1 MISEETDNLI
11 GKQDFQ
17 FILNYIPRLNS
28 QININKDDFIILR
41 LKNLKK
47 NKFQMISLDNL
58 NF

>member
-17 FILNYIPRLNS
+17 FILNYISRLNS

>member
-17 FILNYIPRLNS
+17 FILNYISRLNS

-41 LKNLKK
+41 LKNPKK

>member
-17 FILNYIPRLNS
+17 FILNYTSRLNS